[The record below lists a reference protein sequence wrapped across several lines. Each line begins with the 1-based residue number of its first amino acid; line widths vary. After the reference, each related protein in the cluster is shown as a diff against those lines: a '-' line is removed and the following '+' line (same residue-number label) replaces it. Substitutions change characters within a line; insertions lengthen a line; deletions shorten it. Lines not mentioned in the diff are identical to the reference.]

1 MRLKNKLVVITAAA
15 SGMGRAG
22 VELFVREGASVVAV
36 DIDAARLD
44 EVAKGVRASGG
55 RVHTLV
61 ADLTQRQQARE
72 VVDEAARLLGGID
85 ILWAN
90 AGIPGPAE
98 VEGLDL
104 SQYDQSI
111 ELNVTAPIL
120 ATAAVVSHMRKRGG
134 GSIVFTASIS
144 GIRGSQMSPTY
155 SAAKFAVVGFAKS
168 AALKYA
174 REGIRINAICPGM
187 TQTAMLNTARNDRNL
202 TPDQR
207 MQVWNRT
214 QDHNAHVVGNAINS
228 HSVVASSGN
237 NSRYVRTVKSVWAFI
252 AVATVNLIRKIV
264 GVVANN

>member
-187 TQTAMLNTARNDRNL
+187 TQTAMLNTFLSRKGEASEIERNSAAFLNATPLGRMAR
-202 TPDQR
+202 PEE
-207 MQVWNRT
+207 V
-214 QDHNAHVVGNAINS
+214 AHAALWL
-228 HSVVASSGN
+228 ASDDASFVTGTALPVDGGL
-237 NSRYVRTVKSVWAFI
+237 SAR
-252 AVATVNLIRKIV
+252 
-264 GVVANN
+264 